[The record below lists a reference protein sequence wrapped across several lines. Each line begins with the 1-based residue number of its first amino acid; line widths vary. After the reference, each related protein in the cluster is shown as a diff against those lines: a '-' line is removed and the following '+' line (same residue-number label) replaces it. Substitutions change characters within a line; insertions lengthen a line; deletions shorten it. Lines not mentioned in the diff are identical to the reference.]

1 MSNVTAEQAEQ
12 SQQSDSTANQVKEAV
27 GGAVGQVQEQ
37 AQQVRGQARDR
48 VSQELTT
55 RSTQAGQQLR
65 DTAGALRQSGQS
77 MRSEGKPG
85 PAADAFDQ
93 VADRAERLASYL
105 SEANGD
111 RMLRDVERFARRQ
124 PWAFTVGGV
133 VAGFFAARFLKAS
146 SEQRFQGGGDA
157 MYRSGP
163 APAQRPALPSPAG
176 DGLTT
181 PGVSGVDG
189 R

>member
-1 MSNVTAEQAEQ
+1 MTTVNSVGDTLLQLL
-12 SQQSDSTANQVKEAV
+12 NQVLLYVPKLISALIILII
-27 GGAVGQVQEQ
+27 GYIIARI
-37 AQQVRGQARDR
+37 VRGL
-48 VSQELTT
+48 VTK
-55 RSTQAGQQLR
+55 GLR
-65 DTAGALRQSGQS
+65 LVH
-77 MRSEGKPG
+77 
-85 PAADAFDQ
+85 FDQ